1 MYFAPIARID
11 RYLRGRKAVRRIE
24 KCDVAVVSFGKSGR
38 TWLRVL
44 LSRYYQQR
52 HGLPPDAMLIYDNL
66 NRINPAAPTVYFT
79 HDYYLADYTG
89 DRSAKDVYRNC
100 KLVLLVRDPRDTAVS
115 SYFQRKHRM
124 RTWKK
129 LINGYPMEGPGDSI
143 ASFMMGS
150 SGGLPKIVRYLNDWA
165 AALASHDRHII
176 VRYED
181 LKRDTAGTLRRLLEF
196 LGETPSE
203 EELAECV
210 KFASIESMRKMEQE
224 GGANL
229 GRRLSAGDE
238 ANPESYKVRRATVG
252 GYRGHLSDEEAE
264 TARAFL
270 GDKLDPS
277 FGYGSEPPNAP

>member
-1 MYFAPIARID
+1 MFLAPIARID

-24 KCDVAVVSFGKSGR
+24 ACDVAVVSFGKSGR

-52 HGLPPDAMLIYDNL
+52 NHLPKDAMLIYDNL
-66 NRINPAAPTVYFT
+66 HRINPAVPVVYFT

-89 DRSAKDVYRNC
+89 DQSSKDVYRNC

-115 SYFQRKHRM
+115 SYFQRKFRM

-143 ASFMMGS
+143 FSFMMGS
-150 SGGLPKIVRYLNDWA
+150 AGGLPKIVRYLNDWST
-165 AALASHDRHII
+165 ALASHDRHII

-181 LKRDTAGTLRRLLEF
+181 LKQDTAGTLKRLLEF
-196 LGETPSE
+196 LGEAPTE
-203 EELAECV
+203 AEIAECV
-210 KFASIESMRKMEQE
+210 SFASIDSMRRMEQE

-252 GYRGHLSDEEAE
+252 GYREHLTPEQVG
-264 TARAFL
+264 TAQAFL
-270 GDKLDPS
+270 KERLDPS
-277 FGYGSEPPNAP
+277 FGYSSDPPTAP